1 MNSSETS
8 GAAGNVLEG
17 KVAVITGGSQGIGL
31 AIARHFAAEG
41 AAVFITG
48 RRKAELDA
56 AVAEIGK
63 QARAIIADAA
73 SLSDLDQV
81 MQTVKAESGR
91 IDVLVANAGTGEI
104 ARLQDV
110 TEQGFD
116 TTFGLNVK
124 GVVFTVQKAL
134 PLLSDNASIIL
145 VGSSASC
152 RATPSQSLYGASKA
166 ALRSFARSW
175 MLELRHRGIRVNVLS
190 PGPVE
195 TPSLMSMAEPGEKA
209 ELLARIAKVV
219 PSGRVGQPAEIARSA
234 LYLATDASSF
244 VNGTELFVDGG
255 HGQV

>member
-1 MNSSETS
+1 LTQITS
-8 GAAGNVLEG
+8 NALGCALAD
-17 KVAVITGGSQGIGL
+17 KVAVVTGGSQGIGL
-31 AIARHFAAEG
+31 AIAKCFAAEG
-41 AAVFITG
+41 ATVFITG
-48 RRKAELDA
+48 RRETELEA
-56 AVAEIGK
+56 AVAEIG
-63 QARAIIADAA
+63 AHAHAITADAA
-73 SLSDLDQV
+73 SIADLDYV
-81 MQTVKAESGR
+81 MQTVKAQAGR

-110 TEQGFD
+110 TEQSFD
-116 TTFGLNVK
+116 RIFGLNVK

-134 PLLSDNASIIL
+134 PLLSDNGSIIL
-145 VGSSASC
+145 IGSSGSL
-152 RATPSQSLYGASKA
+152 RALPSQSLYGATKA

-195 TPSLMSMAEPGEKA
+195 TPSLMSMAAPGE
-209 ELLARIAKVV
+209 ETGLLTRIAKVI
-219 PSGRVGQPAEIARSA
+219 PMGRVGQPVEIARSA